1 VGGYEN
7 STQSSHST
15 KYHHVFLSL
24 DAHISNQQQ
33 QQQRQHPM
41 TQHQSGGYQQQEQ
54 TLPLVVFRFHTPWFL
69 RIKDPVPICNH
80 MKNTSNDCL

>member
-7 STQSSHST
+7 STQGSHAT

-33 QQQRQHPM
+33 QQQLTH
-41 TQHQSGGYQQQEQ
+41 HQSGGYQQQEQ
-54 TLPLVVFRFHTPWFL
+54 THPPWWFL
-69 RIKDPVPICNH
+69 GFIPH
-80 MKNTSNDCL
+80 GS

>member
-7 STQSSHST
+7 STQSSHAT

-33 QQQRQHPM
+33 QQQHPM
-41 TQHQSGGYQQQEQ
+41 THHQLGGYQQQEQ
-54 TLPLVVFRFHTPWFL
+54 TPLVLFTFHTPWFL
-69 RIKDPVPICNH
+69 KIKDPVLIYNH
-80 MKNTSNDCL
+80 MKNTSNDRL

>member
-7 STQSSHST
+7 STQSSHAT

-33 QQQRQHPM
+33 QQHPM
-41 TQHQSGGYQQQEQ
+41 THHPLGGYQQQEQ
-54 TLPLVVFRFHTPWFL
+54 NPPTGGF
-69 RIKDPVPICNH
+69 
-80 MKNTSNDCL
+80 

>member
-7 STQSSHST
+7 STQSSHAT

-33 QQQRQHPM
+33 QQHPM
-41 TQHQSGGYQQQEQ
+41 THHRLGGYQQQEQ
-54 TLPLVVFRFHTPWFL
+54 SPWWLLGF
-69 RIKDPVPICNH
+69 IPQG
-80 MKNTSNDCL
+80 S